1 MRESRSREEL
11 KSGSPE
17 EADLAA
23 FPSSLLLLPPAYARL
38 PPLNPPRLSPW
49 LLLQKIQA
57 RSFTVWDPIT
67 SAREEFRDP
76 SVLSRSF
83 SIVVLYAATGC
94 DCHGDPF
101 LIV

>member
-1 MRESRSREEL
+1 
-11 KSGSPE
+11 
-17 EADLAA
+17 
-23 FPSSLLLLPPAYARL
+23 
-38 PPLNPPRLSPW
+38 
-49 LLLQKIQA
+49 LLLQKIQG

-83 SIVVLYAATGC
+83 SIVVLYAATIC

-101 LIV
+101 LII